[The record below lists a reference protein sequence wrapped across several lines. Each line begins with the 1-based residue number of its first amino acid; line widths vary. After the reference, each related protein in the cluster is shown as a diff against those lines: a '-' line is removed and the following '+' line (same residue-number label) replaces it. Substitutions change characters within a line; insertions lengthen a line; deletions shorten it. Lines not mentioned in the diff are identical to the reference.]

1 LKCEEIKLFDFLYI
15 ILDNYLKNKT
25 SRQLQNYQHKVGG
38 LYGVLLI
45 TTGAFITK
53 DFWIGVG
60 VGILSMIVQRLSSE
74 ISYRT
79 QFKIQE
85 EIQKSYR
92 E

>member
-1 LKCEEIKLFDFLYI
+1 MFNFLS
-15 ILDNYLKNKT
+15 NKT
-25 SRQLQNYQHKVGG
+25 SRQLQNYQHSVGG

-45 TTGAFITK
+45 ATGSFLVK

-60 VGILSMIVQRLSSE
+60 IGILSMIVQRLSSE

-85 EIQKSYR
+85 EIQLKKQLSI
-92 E
+92 

>member
-1 LKCEEIKLFDFLYI
+1 MFTFL
-15 ILDNYLKNKT
+15 NKFFQNKN

-53 DFWIGVG
+53 NFWIGVG
-60 VGILSMIVQRLSSE
+60 IGILSMIVQRLSSE

-85 EIQKSYR
+85 EIKNINK
-92 E
+92 

>member
-1 LKCEEIKLFDFLYI
+1 MFTFLDKHFD
-15 ILDNYLKNKT
+15 NKS

-45 TTGAFITK
+45 ATGSYLATNFK
-53 DFWIGVG
+53 IGVVIG
-60 VGILSMIVQRLSSE
+60 FSSLCVSRLSSE

-85 EIQKSYR
+85 EIRNKKQIPL
-92 E
+92 